1 MNLPPETLSFLT
13 ALGIGF
19 LIGIVRERLH
29 QPGAM
34 MAGVRT
40 HTVAALMGAVA
51 FSMGLPIFALALG
64 ITGLLIGVGYYK
76 SYATDPG
83 MTGEV
88 SLAMT
93 VLLGGL
99 AIKSKDIAAG
109 LGVVIAVLLFL
120 KKPLRKFSQELL
132 TEYELEDA
140 LILFAAALI
149 VLPLLPQ
156 NAIDPWGALKPFAIW
171 KVVVIIMCTGML
183 GHLAIRLKGLEWGL
197 PIASLLSGLIS
208 STAVIMDL
216 GHKAKQ
222 DATMTGVACASALL
236 STLSSLV
243 LFALV
248 LMASSMSL
256 FQSVALPLLGGGLS
270 LLLTAIVLFRNNQLP
285 SNFVLT
291 HSQRAFQLKHVLM
304 IAFSISS
311 ISLASTWIG
320 SVYGKAG
327 TFISAVIVGF
337 AEIHAAAVGISQ
349 LASSEGAVPTLAR
362 WGVLGILMASVVSK
376 SALSYISGGHNYG
389 LKMMTALMLFVM
401 VVGFGI
407 ALT

>member
-1 MNLPPETLSFLT
+1 MNLLPETLSFLT

-29 QPGAM
+29 QPGVM

-51 FSMGLPIFALALG
+51 FSLGAPAFAVALAIAG
-64 ITGLLIGVGYYK
+64 ILIGVGYYR

-88 SLAMT
+88 SLVIT

-99 AIKSKDIAAG
+99 AIHSSALAAA
-109 LGVVIAVLLFL
+109 LGVGVAGLLFL

-132 TEYELEDA
+132 TESELEDA

-156 NAIDPWGALKPFAIW
+156 NAIDPWGALKPFSIW
-171 KVVVIIMCTGML
+171 KVVVIIMCTGMM
-183 GHLAIRLKGLEWGL
+183 GHLAIRLKGVQWGL

-222 DATMTGVACASALL
+222 HTEMTGVACASALL
-236 STLSSLV
+236 STLASLV

-248 LMASSMSL
+248 LGASSL
-256 FQSVALPLLGGGLS
+256 QLLYAVAPALILGGLS
-270 LLLTAIVLFRNNQLP
+270 LLLTSIVLFKRHQLP
-285 SNFVLT
+285 YNFVLT
-291 HSQRAFQLKHVLM
+291 TSQRAFQLKHVLM
-304 IAFSISS
+304 IAVSISG
-311 ISLASTWIG
+311 ISLVSSWIG
-320 SVYGKAG
+320 SVYGQPG

-337 AEIHAAAVGISQ
+337 AEIHAAAVGISH
-349 LASSEGAVPTLAR
+349 LASSEGQITNLAR
-362 WGVLGILMASVVSK
+362 WGVLAILVASVVSK
-376 SALSYISGGHNYG
+376 SALSFISGGKSYG
-389 LKMMTALMLFVM
+389 LQMAFALTLFVLAAGLGT
-401 VVGFGI
+401 VF
-407 ALT
+407 T

>member
-13 ALGIGF
+13 ALGVGF

-51 FSMGLPIFALALG
+51 FSLGMPVFVLVMG
-64 ITGLLIGVGYYK
+64 ITGLLIGVGYYR

-99 AIKSKDIAAG
+99 SVKSSALAAA
-109 LGVVIAVLLFL
+109 LGVGVAVLLFL

-156 NAIDPWGALKPFAIW
+156 KAIDPWGALKPFAIW

-183 GHLAIRLKGLEWGL
+183 GHLAIRLKGVQWGL
-197 PIASLLSGLIS
+197 PIASLFSGLIS

-216 GHKAKQ
+216 GHKVKQ
-222 DATMTGVACASALL
+222 DSAMTGVACASALL
-236 STLSSLV
+236 STLASLV

-248 LMASSMSL
+248 LGASSMPL
-256 FQSVALPLLGGGLS
+256 LQSVMLPLLLGGLA
-270 LLLTAIVLFRNNQLP
+270 LFLTAIVLFKSNPLP
-285 SNFVLT
+285 VNFLFT
-291 HSQRAFQLKHVLM
+291 SSQRAFQLKHVLM
-304 IAFSISS
+304 IAFSIGS

-320 SVYGKAG
+320 EIFGQPG
-327 TFISAVIVGF
+327 TFFSAVVVGF
-337 AEIHAAAVGISQ
+337 AEIHAAAVSISQ
-349 LASSEGAVPTLAR
+349 LVSPEGQVTSLAR
-362 WGVLGILMASVVSK
+362 WGVLAILMASVVSK
-376 SALSYISGGHNYG
+376 STLSFISGGKAYG
-389 LKMMTALMLFVM
+389 LKMMAALTFFVL
-401 VVGFGI
+401 VAGIGI
-407 ALT
+407 AFT

>member
-1 MNLPPETLSFLT
+1 MNLPSDLLSFLT
-13 ALGIGF
+13 ALGVGF

-51 FSMGLPIFALALG
+51 FSLGMPVFVVALS
-64 ITGLLIGVGYYK
+64 ITGLLIGVGYYR
-76 SYATDPG
+76 SFATDPG

-99 AIKSKDIAAG
+99 AVPSSSLAAA

-120 KKPLRKFSQELL
+120 KKPLRKFSQELIS
-132 TEYELEDA
+132 EQELEDA

-156 NAIDPWGALKPFAIW
+156 EAIDPWGALKPFGIW

-183 GHLAIRLKGLEWGL
+183 GHLAIRLTGLNYGL
-197 PIASLLSGLIS
+197 PIAGFLSGFIS
-208 STAVIMDL
+208 STAAIMDL
-216 GHKAKQ
+216 GRKAK
-222 DATMTGVACASALL
+222 DDPTLTSIACASALL
-236 STLSSLV
+236 STMASLI

-248 LMASSMSL
+248 LGASSL
-256 FQSVALPLLGGGLS
+256 ELLKSVALPLSLGSLS
-270 LLLTAIVLFRNNQLP
+270 LLSTSAFLFQKQMIRRDVLPTSTQE
-285 SNFVLT
+285 
-291 HSQRAFQLKHVLM
+291 AFQLKHVFV

-311 ISLASTWIG
+311 ISLLSAWVGAIFGQT
-320 SVYGKAG
+320 G
-327 TFISAVIVGF
+327 TLISAVIIGF
-337 AEIHAAAVGISQ
+337 AEIHAAAFSISQ
-349 LASSEGAVPTLAR
+349 LALPQQEISAMAR
-362 WGVLGILMASVVSK
+362 WGVIAILAASVLSK
-376 SALSYISGGHNYG
+376 SALSFVSGGKSYG
-389 LKMMTALMLFVM
+389 LRMTGALILFISTTAI
-401 VVGFGI
+401 G
-407 ALT
+407 LLL

>member
-1 MNLPPETLSFLT
+1 
-13 ALGIGF
+13 
-19 LIGIVRERLH
+19 
-29 QPGAM
+29 
-34 MAGVRT
+34 
-40 HTVAALMGAVA
+40 
-51 FSMGLPIFALALG
+51 
-64 ITGLLIGVGYYK
+64 
-76 SYATDPG
+76 

-109 LGVVIAVLLFL
+109 LGVAIAVLLFL

-256 FQSVALPLLGGGLS
+256 FQSVALPLFGGGLS

-291 HSQRAFQLKHVLM
+291 HSQRAFQLKHDCLQHQQYQLGFHMDWQCVRKSRHLYFCGHCR
-304 IAFSISS
+304 ICRNSCCGRWHFAAGIFRGRSAHFGPLGRPGYFDGQCGVQICTELHQWWPQLWPEDDDSVNAFRF
-311 ISLASTWIG
+311 G
-320 SVYGKAG
+320 C
-327 TFISAVIVGF
+327 
-337 AEIHAAAVGISQ
+337 
-349 LASSEGAVPTLAR
+349 
-362 WGVLGILMASVVSK
+362 
-376 SALSYISGGHNYG
+376 G
-389 LKMMTALMLFVM
+389 LWHCLDLKLFVFFR
-401 VVGFGI
+401 VTNTFFLV
-407 ALT
+407 

>member
-29 QPGAM
+29 QPGVM

-51 FSMGLPIFALALG
+51 FSLGAPAFAVALAIAG
-64 ITGLLIGVGYYK
+64 ILIGVGYYR

-88 SLAMT
+88 SLVIT

-99 AIKSKDIAAG
+99 AIHSSALAAA
-109 LGVVIAVLLFL
+109 LGVGVAGLLFL

-132 TEYELEDA
+132 TESELEDA

-156 NAIDPWGALKPFAIW
+156 NAIDPWGALKPFSIW
-171 KVVVIIMCTGML
+171 KVVVIIMCTGMM
-183 GHLAIRLKGLEWGL
+183 GHLAIRLKGVQWGL

-216 GHKAKQ
+216 GRKVKQ
-222 DATMTGVACASALL
+222 DSAMTGVACASALL
-236 STLSSLV
+236 STLASLL

-248 LMASSMSL
+248 LGASSMPL
-256 FQSVALPLLGGGLS
+256 LQAVALPLFLGGMA
-270 LLLTAIVLFRNNQLP
+270 LLLTAITLFKRHQLP
-285 SNFVLT
+285 LNFVLAS
-291 HSQRAFQLKHVLM
+291 SQRAFQLKHVLM

-311 ISLASTWIG
+311 ISLISTWIG
-320 SVYGKAG
+320 SLYGQPG
-327 TFISAVIVGF
+327 TFISAVVVGF

-349 LASSEGAVPTLAR
+349 LVNPLEPVSPLAR

-376 SALSYISGGHNYG
+376 SALSFISGGKSYG
-389 LKMMTALMLFVM
+389 LQMALALTLFVLAA
-401 VVGFGI
+401 GLGTAF
-407 ALT
+407 T